1 MPPARSETLFQNMNT
16 GKNRNT
22 LVRADYNKLLREQK
36 PIDVNDPR
44 NEELLKSIRTM
55 KNDYLQRLLTLDAK
69 Y

>member
-1 MPPARSETLFQNMNT
+1 MNT